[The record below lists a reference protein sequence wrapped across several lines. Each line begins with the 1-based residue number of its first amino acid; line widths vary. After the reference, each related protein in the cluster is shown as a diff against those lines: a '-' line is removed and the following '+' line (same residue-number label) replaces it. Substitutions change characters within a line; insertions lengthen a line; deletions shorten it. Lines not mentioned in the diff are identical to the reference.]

1 MENELSDIKNELKKL
16 MLEVAMIKNFLIPN
30 KKDLEGELSDLAVE
44 ELEKARRESEEDYTS
59 LEDL

>member
-30 KKDLEGELSDLAVE
+30 KKDLEGELSDWAVE